1 MKHSKK
7 IQSAFRV
14 DVMEEA
20 FLLGKQELYSASP
33 LEKALVQSRAS
44 SYDLEEVE
52 IKNCLRDLDT
62 LKEDP
67 MITFV
72 PEDLSKAKE
81 EKSKKK

>member
-1 MKHSKK
+1 M
-7 IQSAFRV
+7 
-14 DVMEEA
+14 
-20 FLLGKQELYSASP
+20 
-33 LEKALVQSRAS
+33 QSRAN

-72 PEDLSKAKE
+72 PEDLSKE
-81 EKSKKK
+81 EKSEKK